1 MQTKM
6 VGVVKSSL
14 KKYDTKAY
22 NLFCDAIGSVSKVTT
37 QKRFYMSEY
46 GFSNVK
52 NILLGKEST
61 LTKADNYD
69 SFELNNIIE
78 KWWKKKATKRY
89 NNIISDGRIRRE
101 LEVWN
106 QDTMNK
112 IDIIR

>member
-1 MQTKM
+1 LCTAME
-6 VGVVKSSL
+6 
-14 KKYDTKAY
+14 KAS
-22 NLFCDAIGSVSKVTT
+22 GVTT

-52 NILLGKEST
+52 NVLLGKEST
-61 LTKADNYD
+61 LTKGESYD
-69 SFELNNIIE
+69 IFELENVV
-78 KWWKKKATKRY
+78 KWWKKKAAKRY
-89 NNIISDGRIRRE
+89 DNVVADGRVRKE